1 MEKLRRALVAARA
14 ETAALRAAAEGAD
27 RAPRGNE
34 SGDAG
39 EADSAYRATYDGGYA
54 GTRADGHAGPNARQG
69 ANTANFFWSGKNR
82 PVPKFPRNEDE
93 AAMWHLRFRAHLD
106 GMGLGYTL
114 DHAATPVPVKGDQRD
129 LILRYGEQPVQHAQA
144 AWACL
149 LDATAGAAFE
159 ERVLS
164 AVTVRDA
171 WCQILSWTG
180 PSSEAEKL
188 FLERQLE
195 TAPNYGDE
203 DPKLFFSRVDQLLT
217 RLRSADIHKTERQIV
232 NILVRNLSDHYEI
245 EKRSRLN
252 SPLLRRQDV
261 EHIVRA
267 SWATRKTRQLE
278 HRSTSGVT
286 PNPHA
291 LVARGGYGEPS
302 RGGGRSRVTGRGIQ
316 QSWSRGRGNHH
327 VNRQQQQQHPRS
339 PSKPLTA
346 NFGLG
351 GPFDGGTNA
360 RGWPQE
366 ESPPSP
372 DGSRPH
378 CERCGRKGHVAR
390 ICRAPSRFEGI
401 CDTCGQYGHR
411 MRYCIQNQPAPHAHV
426 VAAPVAP
433 DGGYHQAMQQAGNR
447 GDGVAFAAEDGGH
460 EDEGYF
466 GGPLSS
472 VFGGPEPGHDPT
484 AYVLQLPTSGRSS
497 GTGCDIPRSPP
508 QYSGSNNGYG
518 TNRGPQQQYS
528 SGSRSYRAKPFVRHY
543 RGGDGTALWPQQQH
557 GPRPFCSFGWDKRGA
572 CRDGPPDGLAHSI
585 AQGQAQR
592 DVKRGCHGGP
602 VSKVPG
608 PPERG
613 RPPLQA
619 RHQRGLQP
627 PSGTLSPPAAV
638 ISDSASEECLQSNE
652 MRMPMF
658 SLSKGQRQQPPNSAA
673 SVRGA
678 PASSAVTAA
687 PAETSAAKPATS
699 GTVPSAAPIRGIVG
713 ARESSDGAASSD
725 AAAEAAPS
733 TGDTAAPAAS
743 AARAAR
749 ALAPTAGSTDDSW
762 AWPISQGRLR
772 FYPRKRVSVRRL
784 PPRPR
789 PIPRSSTICAR
800 LTHSRSWGGHSNE
813 GSTLS
818 RPGGCIL
825 GRVTSLAL

>member
-1 MEKLRRALVAARA
+1 
-14 ETAALRAAAEGAD
+14 
-27 RAPRGNE
+27 
-34 SGDAG
+34 
-39 EADSAYRATYDGGYA
+39 
-54 GTRADGHAGPNARQG
+54 
-69 ANTANFFWSGKNR
+69 
-82 PVPKFPRNEDE
+82 
-93 AAMWHLRFRAHLD
+93 MWHLRFRAHLD

-114 DHAATPVPVKGDQRD
+114 DHAATPVPGKGDQRD
-129 LILRYGEQPVQHAQA
+129 LISRYGEQPVQQAQA

-180 PSSEAEKL
+180 PSSEAETF

-195 TAPNYGDE
+195 TVPNYGDE
-203 DPKLFFSRVDQLLT
+203 NPKLFFSRVDQLLT

-245 EKRSRLN
+245 EKRSRLD

-278 HRSTSGVT
+278 QRSTSGVR

-291 LVARGGYGEPS
+291 LVARGGYGGPR
-302 RGGGRSRVTGRGIQ
+302 RGDGRSNGSGSGLQ
-316 QSWSRGRGNHH
+316 QSWSRGGGNHH
-327 VNRQQQQQHPRS
+327 IHRQQQQQHPRS

-346 NFGLG
+346 KFGLG

-360 RGWPQE
+360 GGWPQE

-372 DGSRPH
+372 DGSGPH

-390 ICRAPSRFEGI
+390 ICRAPSKFEGI
-401 CDTCGQYGHR
+401 CDTCGQYDHR
-411 MRYCIQNQPAPHAHV
+411 MRYCIRNQPAPHARV

-433 DGGYHQAMQQAGNR
+433 PAPSAPVFSAPPTGGSGYNGAHGYGG
-447 GDGVAFAAEDGGH
+447 GDG
-460 EDEGYF
+460 
-466 GGPLSS
+466 S
-472 VFGGPEPGHDPT
+472 
-484 AYVLQLPTSGRSS
+484 
-497 GTGCDIPRSPP
+497 
-508 QYSGSNNGYG
+508 YSGSNNGYG
-518 TNRGPQQQYS
+518 THRGPQKQYG

-557 GPRPFCSFGWDKRGA
+557 GPRPFCSFGWEQRGA
-572 CRDGPPDGLAHSI
+572 CRDGPPVNGLAHSI

-592 DVKRGCHGGP
+592 DVEMDCHGGP
-602 VSKVPG
+602 VSKVSG

-613 RPPLQA
+613 GPPLQA

-627 PSGTLSPPAAV
+627 PSETLSPPAAV

-652 MRMPMF
+652 MKMPMF

-678 PASSAVTAA
+678 PASSAVAAA
-687 PAETSAAKPATS
+687 PAETSAAEPATRYCS
-699 GTVPSAAPIRGIVG
+699 
-713 ARESSDGAASSD
+713 
-725 AAAEAAPS
+725 
-733 TGDTAAPAAS
+733 
-743 AARAAR
+743 
-749 ALAPTAGSTDDSW
+749 
-762 AWPISQGRLR
+762 
-772 FYPRKRVSVRRL
+772 
-784 PPRPR
+784 
-789 PIPRSSTICAR
+789 
-800 LTHSRSWGGHSNE
+800 
-813 GSTLS
+813 
-818 RPGGCIL
+818 L
-825 GRVTSLAL
+825 GRTN

>member
-1 MEKLRRALVAARA
+1 MEDLRRALVAARA

-69 ANTANFFWSGKNR
+69 ANTAIFFWSGKIR
-82 PVPKFPRNEDE
+82 PVPKFPKNEDE

-180 PSSEAEKL
+180 PSSEAETF

-195 TAPNYGDE
+195 TVPNYGDE
-203 DPKLFFSRVDQLLT
+203 NPKLFFSRVDQLLT

-245 EKRSRLN
+245 EKRSRLD

-278 HRSTSGVT
+278 QRSTSGVT

-291 LVARGGYGEPS
+291 LAARGGYGGPR
-302 RGGGRSRVTGRGIQ
+302 RGGGRSSGSGRGLQ
-316 QSWSRGRGNHH
+316 QSWSRGGGNHH
-327 VNRQQQQQHPRS
+327 IHRQQQQQHPRS

-360 RGWPQE
+360 GGWPQE

-372 DGSRPH
+372 DGSGPH

-390 ICRAPSRFEGI
+390 ICRAPSRFEETCGF
-401 CDTCGQYGHR
+401 CGQYGHR
-411 MRYCIQNQPAPHAHV
+411 MRHCIRNQPAPHAHV
-426 VAAPVAP
+426 VAAPI
-433 DGGYHQAMQQAGNR
+433 DGGGNGSYGGGAYGR
-447 GDGVAFAAEDGGH
+447 GYGDG
-460 EDEGYF
+460 
-466 GGPLSS
+466 S
-472 VFGGPEPGHDPT
+472 
-484 AYVLQLPTSGRSS
+484 
-497 GTGCDIPRSPP
+497 
-508 QYSGSNNGYG
+508 YSGSNNGYG

-528 SGSRSYRAKPFVRHY
+528 SGNRSYRAKPFVRHY

-557 GPRPFCSFGWDKRGA
+557 GPRPFCSFGRDKRGA

-592 DVKRGCHGGP
+592 GVEMGCHGGP
-602 VSKVPG
+602 VSKVSG

-613 RPPLQA
+613 GPPLQA

-638 ISDSASEECLQSNE
+638 ISDSATEECLQSNA
-652 MRMPMF
+652 MKMPMF

-678 PASSAVTAA
+678 PASSAVAAA
-687 PAETSAAKPATS
+687 PAETSAAEPAAS
-699 GTVPSAAPIRGIVG
+699 GPVPSAAPIRGVVG
-713 ARESSDGAASSD
+713 ARESSDGAVSSD

-733 TGDTAAPAAS
+733 TGDTAAPAAP

-749 ALAPTAGSTDDSW
+749 ALAPTAGSADDSW

-772 FYPRKRVSVRRL
+772 FYPRKRVSVLRL

-789 PIPRSSTICAR
+789 PIPRSSATCAR
-800 LTHSRSWGGHSNE
+800 LAHSRSWGGHSNE

-825 GRVTSLAL
+825 GRVKSLAL

>member
-1 MEKLRRALVAARA
+1 MESVDDLRRALEAARA

-27 RAPRGNE
+27 RASRGNDT
-34 SGDAG
+34 GDAG
-39 EADSAYRATYDGGYA
+39 EVDSAYRETYDDGYA
-54 GTRADGHAGPNARQG
+54 RTRTDGHAGANARQG
-69 ANTANFFWSGKNR
+69 ASTANFFWGGKNR
-82 PVPKFPRNEDE
+82 PVPKFPKNEDE

-171 WCQILSWTG
+171 WCQILSWIG
-180 PSSEAEKL
+180 PSSEAETF

-195 TAPNYGDE
+195 TVPNYGDE
-203 DPKLFFSRVDQLLT
+203 NPKLFFSRVDQLLT
-217 RLRSADIHKTERQIV
+217 RLRSADIHKTERQVV

-245 EKRSRLN
+245 EKRSRLD

-267 SWATRKTRQLE
+267 PWATRKTRQLE
-278 HRSTSGVT
+278 QRSTSGVT

-291 LVARGGYGEPS
+291 LVARGGYGGPR
-302 RGGGRSRVTGRGIQ
+302 RGGSRSSGSGRGLQ
-316 QSWSRGRGNHH
+316 QSWSRGGGNHH
-327 VNRQQQQQHPRS
+327 IHRKQQQQHPRS

-360 RGWPQE
+360 GGWPQE

-372 DGSRPH
+372 DGSGPH
-378 CERCGRKGHVAR
+378 CKRCGRKGHVAR

-411 MRYCIQNQPAPHAHV
+411 MRYCIRNQPVPHTHV

-433 DGGYHQAMQQAGNR
+433 PAPSAPVFSAPPTGGSGYNGAHGYGG
-447 GDGVAFAAEDGGH
+447 GDG
-460 EDEGYF
+460 
-466 GGPLSS
+466 S
-472 VFGGPEPGHDPT
+472 
-484 AYVLQLPTSGRSS
+484 
-497 GTGCDIPRSPP
+497 
-508 QYSGSNNGYG
+508 YSGSNNGYG
-518 TNRGPQQQYS
+518 THRGPQQQYG

-557 GPRPFCSFGWDKRGA
+557 GPRPFCSFGWEQRGA
-572 CRDGPPDGLAHSI
+572 CRDGPPVNGLAHSI

-592 DVKRGCHGGP
+592 DVEMDCHGGL
-602 VSKVPG
+602 VSKVSG

-613 RPPLQA
+613 RLHLQA

-627 PSGTLSPPAAV
+627 PSETLSPPAAV

-652 MRMPMF
+652 MKMPMF

-678 PASSAVTAA
+678 PASSAVAAA
-687 PAETSAAKPATS
+687 PAETSAAEPATS
-699 GTVPSAAPIRGIVG
+699 GPVPSAAPIRGVVG
-713 ARESSDGAASSD
+713 ARESSDGAVSSD

-733 TGDTAAPAAS
+733 TGDTAAPAAP

-749 ALAPTAGSTDDSW
+749 ALAATAESADVSW

-789 PIPRSSTICAR
+789 HIPKSSATCAR
-800 LTHSRSWGGHSNE
+800 LAHSRSWGG
-813 GSTLS
+813 T
-818 RPGGCIL
+818 
-825 GRVTSLAL
+825 

>member
-1 MEKLRRALVAARA
+1 MESVEELRRALEAARA
-14 ETAALRAAAEGAD
+14 ETGALRAAAEGAD

-39 EADSAYRATYDGGYA
+39 EADSTYRATYDGGYA
-54 GTRADGHAGPNARQG
+54 GTRAIGTRTDGHAGPNAREG
-69 ANTANFFWSGKNR
+69 ANTASFFWGSKNR
-82 PVPKFPRNEDE
+82 PVPKFPKNEDE

-114 DHAATPVPVKGDQRD
+114 DHAVTPVPVKGDQRD
-129 LILRYGEQPVQHAQA
+129 LISRYGEQPVQQAQA

-180 PSSEAEKL
+180 PSSETETL

-195 TAPNYGDE
+195 TVPNYGDE
-203 DPKLFFSRVDQLLT
+203 NPKLFFSRVDQLLT

-245 EKRSRLN
+245 AKRSRLD

-261 EHIVRA
+261 EHIVHA
-267 SWATRKTRQLE
+267 SWATRKTRQPE
-278 HRSTSGVT
+278 QRSTSGVT

-291 LVARGGYGEPS
+291 LVARGGYGGPS

-316 QSWSRGRGNHH
+316 QSWSRGGGNHH

-360 RGWPQE
+360 GGWPQE

-411 MRYCIQNQPAPHAHV
+411 MRYCIQNQPSPHAHV

-433 DGGYHQAMQQAGNR
+433 PAPSAPVFSAPPTGGSGYNGAYGYGGGDGSYSGGLYDHGGHGSAGYEAVPVEQSPGGAGVGYNIPSRPPAAPDRGYHRSIQQAGV
-447 GDGVAFAAEDGGH
+447 GEDGVAFATEDGGH

-466 GGPLSS
+466 GGPLSA
-472 VFGGPEPGHDPT
+472 VFGGPEPGHGPT
-484 AYVLQLPTSGRSS
+484 AYVLQLSTSGRSS
-497 GTGCDIPRSPP
+497 TVCDIPRPPP

-518 TNRGPQQQYS
+518 TNRGPQQQYDG
-528 SGSRSYRAKPFVRHY
+528 GSRSYRTKPFVRHY

-557 GPRPFCSFGWDKRGA
+557 GPRPFCSFGREQRGA

-592 DVKRGCHGGP
+592 DVEMGCHGGP
-602 VSKVPG
+602 VSKAPG

-613 RPPLQA
+613 GPPLQA
-619 RHQRGLQP
+619 RHM
-627 PSGTLSPPAAV
+627 
-638 ISDSASEECLQSNE
+638 E
-652 MRMPMF
+652 MPMF

-673 SVRGA
+673 SVGGA
-678 PASSAVTAA
+678 PASSAVAAA
-687 PAETSAAKPATS
+687 PAETSVAEPATS
-699 GTVPSAAPIRGIVG
+699 GTVPSATPIRGAVD
-713 ARESSDGAASSD
+713 ARESSDGAVSSD
-725 AAAEAAPS
+725 AAAEAAPL

-749 ALAPTAGSTDDSW
+749 AFASTAGS
-762 AWPISQGRLR
+762 AWPISQGRL
-772 FYPRKRVSVRRL
+772 
-784 PPRPR
+784 
-789 PIPRSSTICAR
+789 
-800 LTHSRSWGGHSNE
+800 
-813 GSTLS
+813 
-818 RPGGCIL
+818 
-825 GRVTSLAL
+825 

>member
-1 MEKLRRALVAARA
+1 MEELRRALEASHA

-34 SGDAG
+34 SGYAG

-69 ANTANFFWSGKNR
+69 ASTAIFFWGGKNR
-82 PVPKFPRNEDE
+82 PVPKFPKNEDE

-180 PSSEAEKL
+180 PSSEAETL

-195 TAPNYGDE
+195 TVPNYGDE
-203 DPKLFFSRVDQLLT
+203 NPKFFFSRVDQLLT
-217 RLRSADIHKTERQIV
+217 RLRSANIHKTERQIV

-245 EKRSRLN
+245 EKRSRLD

-278 HRSTSGVT
+278 HRSASGAT
-286 PNPHA
+286 PNLHA
-291 LVARGGYGEPS
+291 LVASGGFQTSRGGYGGPR
-302 RGGGRSRVTGRGIQ
+302 RGGGRSSGSGRGIQ
-316 QSWSRGRGNHH
+316 QSWSRGGGNHH
-327 VNRQQQQQHPRS
+327 ANRQQLQQHPRS

-360 RGWPQE
+360 GGWPQE
-366 ESPPSP
+366 ESPPSSN
-372 DGSRPH
+372 GSVPH
-378 CERCGRKGHVAR
+378 CERCGRKGHMAR
-390 ICRAPSRFEGI
+390 ICRAPLRFEGT
-401 CDTCGQYGHR
+401 CGFCGQYGHR
-411 MRYCIQNQPAPHAHV
+411 MRHCIRNQPAPHAHV
-426 VAAPVAP
+426 VAAPI
-433 DGGYHQAMQQAGNR
+433 DGGGNGSYGGGAYGR
-447 GDGVAFAAEDGGH
+447 GYGDG
-460 EDEGYF
+460 
-466 GGPLSS
+466 S
-472 VFGGPEPGHDPT
+472 
-484 AYVLQLPTSGRSS
+484 
-497 GTGCDIPRSPP
+497 
-508 QYSGSNNGYG
+508 YSGSNNGYG
-518 TNRGPQQQYS
+518 THRGPQQQYG

-557 GPRPFCSFGWDKRGA
+557 GSRPFCSFGWEQRGA
-572 CRDGPPDGLAHSI
+572 CRDGPPVNGLAHSI

-592 DVKRGCHGGP
+592 DVEMDCHVGP
-602 VSKVPG
+602 VSKVSG

-613 RPPLQA
+613 GPPLQA

-627 PSGTLSPPAAV
+627 PSETLSPPAAV

-652 MRMPMF
+652 MKMPMF
-658 SLSKGQRQQPPNSAA
+658 SLSKGQRQQSPNSAA

-678 PASSAVTAA
+678 PASSAVAAA
-687 PAETSAAKPATS
+687 PAESAAEPATN
-699 GTVPSAAPIRGIVG
+699 GPVPSAAPIRGVVG
-713 ARESSDGAASSD
+713 ARESSDGAVSSD

-733 TGDTAAPAAS
+733 TGDTAAPAAP
-743 AARAAR
+743 AARATR
-749 ALAPTAGSTDDSW
+749 ALASTAGSADVSW

-789 PIPRSSTICAR
+789 PIPRSSATCAR
-800 LTHSRSWGGHSNE
+800 LAHSRSWGGHSNE

-825 GRVTSLAL
+825 GRVKSLAL

>member
-1 MEKLRRALVAARA
+1 MEELRRALVAARA
-14 ETAALRAAAEGAD
+14 ETAALRAASEGAD

-39 EADSAYRATYDGGYA
+39 EADSAYRPTYDGGYA

-69 ANTANFFWSGKNR
+69 ANTANFFWSGKIR
-82 PVPKFPRNEDE
+82 PVPKFPKNEDE

-180 PSSEAEKL
+180 PSSEAETF

-195 TAPNYGDE
+195 TVPNYGDE
-203 DPKLFFSRVDQLLT
+203 NPKLFFSRVDQLLT

-245 EKRSRLN
+245 EKRSRLD

-267 SWATRKTRQLE
+267 SWPTRKTRQLE
-278 HRSTSGVT
+278 QRSTSGVT

-291 LVARGGYGEPS
+291 LAARGGYGGPR
-302 RGGGRSRVTGRGIQ
+302 RGGGRSSGSGRGLQ
-316 QSWSRGRGNHH
+316 QSWSRGGGNHH
-327 VNRQQQQQHPRS
+327 IHRQQQQQHPRS

-360 RGWPQE
+360 GGWPQE

-372 DGSRPH
+372 DGSGPH

-411 MRYCIQNQPAPHAHV
+411 MRYCIRNQPAPHAHV
-426 VAAPVAP
+426 VATPV
-433 DGGYHQAMQQAGNR
+433 GYHRAMQQAGNG

-466 GGPLSS
+466 GGPFSS
-472 VFGGPEPGHDPT
+472 VFGGPELGHGPT

-508 QYSGSNNGYG
+508 RYSGSNNGYG
-518 TNRGPQQQYS
+518 TKRGPQQQYG
-528 SGSRSYRAKPFVRHY
+528 SGSRSYRATPFVRHY

-572 CRDGPPDGLAHSI
+572 CRDGPPVNGLAHSI
-585 AQGQAQR
+585 TQGRAQR
-592 DVKRGCHGGP
+592 GVEMGCHGGP
-602 VSKVPG
+602 VSKVSG

-613 RPPLQA
+613 GPPLQA

-627 PSGTLSPPAAV
+627 PSETLSPPAAV

-652 MRMPMF
+652 MKMPMF
-658 SLSKGQRQQPPNSAA
+658 SLSKGQRQQSPNSAA

-678 PASSAVTAA
+678 PASSAVAAA
-687 PAETSAAKPATS
+687 PAETSAAEPAAS
-699 GTVPSAAPIRGIVG
+699 GPVPSAAPIRGLVG
-713 ARESSDGAASSD
+713 ARESSDGAVSSD

-733 TGDTAAPAAS
+733 TGDTAAPAAP

-749 ALAPTAGSTDDSW
+749 ALASTAGSADDSW

-772 FYPRKRVSVRRL
+772 FYPRKRVSARQL

-789 PIPRSSTICAR
+789 PIPRSSATCAR
-800 LTHSRSWGGHSNE
+800 LAHSRSWGGHSNE

-825 GRVTSLAL
+825 GRVKSLAL